1 MRVAVVGHVEWVDF
15 VPVERVPVAGEI
27 IHSDAAWAEPAG
39 GGAVAAVQ
47 LAKLAGAATFYTA
60 LGHDG
65 FGERSRARLTE
76 FGVEIHAALRQAPT
90 RRGFTYLDDGGQ
102 RTITTLGER
111 LAPRGGDDLPWT
123 ALRGA
128 DGVYL
133 TGGDLEAGRHARAAR
148 ILVATPRATEA
159 LDALAIDA
167 LVYSAN
173 DRVERDAA
181 ASLSAKPALTVAT
194 DGANGGSWMTADG
207 IAGRWEPAR
216 PPRPAI
222 DQYGAG
228 DSFAAGLTYGLAAGR
243 SISEAVELAAR
254 CGAWCASARGPY
266 DGQLQAA

>member
-1 MRVAVVGHVEWVDF
+1 M
-15 VPVERVPVAGEI
+15 
-27 IHSDAAWAEPAG
+27 
-39 GGAVAAVQ
+39 
-47 LAKLAGAATFYTA
+47 
-60 LGHDG
+60 
-65 FGERSRARLTE
+65 
-76 FGVEIHAALRQAPT
+76 
-90 RRGFTYLDDGGQ
+90 
-102 RTITTLGER
+102 
-111 LAPRGGDDLPWT
+111 APRGGDDLPWT

-243 SISEAVELAAR
+243 SISEAVELAVLPTR
-254 CGAWCASARGPY
+254 TRGSHTH
-266 DGQLQAA
+266 